1 MLMVFLVVGRR
12 GVDSPLFSLK
22 VSPFLFLQFG
32 VVLDI
37 KELDEPFLSLSV
49 SE

>member
-1 MLMVFLVVGRR
+1 MLMIFLDVGRR
-12 GVDSPLFSLK
+12 GMNSPLFSLK

-37 KELDEPFLSLSV
+37 QELDGTFLSLSV
-49 SE
+49 SK